1 MPARSNNEYF
11 AQTISGYHSGR
22 LAGRRRAAGADESNT
37 LPKRTLGKTGA
48 QVSILAMGGGS
59 RFLMYKDE
67 DKALEA
73 LNRAF
78 DLGITYMDTAYGYGN
93 GLSETRVG
101 KVMKDR
107 RNGIFLVTKIN
118 KRGGDE
124 AMRILEGSM
133 KRLQT
138 DHVDLI
144 HVHSLTDE
152 NDLKA
157 IEAPDGVLKTLH
169 KLRDQ
174 KVTRFI
180 GITSHTDP
188 TVLATALERN
198 DFDCTQMALNAALV
212 GMKSGKDGME
222 INPAMKTSFQTVALP
237 VANRKH
243 MGVIAMKVFA
253 QGALEGQVTPE
264 KLLQYS
270 LSLPVSLCVAGMPK
284 LEYIEEN
291 VRIAKAFKPMPK
303 SEMQELSQRLSD
315 KNKSALDR
323 FFSDHVDAC
332 LSVPE
337 PPQNLAQDTED

>member
-1 MPARSNNEYF
+1 MS
-11 AQTISGYHSGR
+11 IS
-22 LAGRRRAAGADESNT
+22 RRRFLGTTAAGTLAAGTVIGADESNT
-37 LPKRTLGKTGA
+37 LPTRTLGKTGA
-48 QVSILAMGGGS
+48 RVSILAMGGGS

-101 KVMKDR
+101 KLMKDR
-107 RNGIFLVTKIN
+107 RKGLFLATKIN

-157 IEAPDGVLKTLH
+157 VEAPDGVLKVLH

-222 INPAMKTSFQTVALP
+222 INHAMKPCFETIALP
-237 VANRKH
+237 VANGKK

-253 QGALEGQVTPE
+253 QGGLEGQVTPE
-264 KLLQYS
+264 QLIRYA

-303 SEMQELSQRLSD
+303 AEMQELSQRLSD

-323 FFSDHVDAC
+323 FFADHVDA
-332 LSVPE
+332 
-337 PPQNLAQDTED
+337 